1 MLPRRKEPS
10 AFVRALLDDEARDT
24 GTLAAE
30 LDEAFAHADCDKEMV
45 RLKLLLISLIDV
57 GVSCSIILRA

>member
-45 RLKLLLISLIDV
+45 RLKLISLIDV

>member
-10 AFVRALLDDEARDT
+10 AFAWALLDDEARDT

-45 RLKLLLISLIDV
+45 GL
-57 GVSCSIILRA
+57 